1 LPVGQIANN
10 AARPLDPGDS
20 FVVTDISTLPLLSL
34 HRIDAYNLIDSGS
47 FQSVSAPTEIAPL
60 DDSQHP
66 IEMRYRPEHKLETR
80 RKIVKDASRRVRAEG
95 LNGAA
100 VSAGMK
106 DAGLTHGGFYKHF
119 GSKDDLLL
127 ESLREG
133 FWEIEDI
140 LADAAKES
148 PPGEAWKAI
157 VKTYLSLELCD
168 HPERGC
174 PLAALSPELARTD
187 KRMQPQI
194 VAELVNY
201 KGQMLPFMPGQRTT
215 DKERAFFAIF
225 STMIGAVEIARM
237 LPDRAMREKVLAS
250 TRDFLLRS
258 F

>member
-1 LPVGQIANN
+1 MRSE
-10 AARPLDPGDS
+10 RPW
-20 FVVTDISTLPLLSL
+20 
-34 HRIDAYNLIDSGS
+34 
-47 FQSVSAPTEIAPL
+47 EIASL

-66 IEMRYRPEHKLETR
+66 IIVRYPPEHKLETR

-100 VSAGMK
+100 VSAVMK

-133 FWEIEDI
+133 FREIEDT
-140 LADAAKES
+140 LVRAGEQS
-148 PPGEAWKAI
+148 QPREAWKAI
-157 VKTYLSLELCD
+157 VKTYLTLELCE

-174 PLAALSPELARTD
+174 PLAALSPELARAD
-187 KRMQPQI
+187 KRMKPQI

-201 KGQMLPFMPGQRTT
+201 RSRMLPFMPGQRTT
-215 DKERAFFAIF
+215 DKEHAFFAIF
-225 STMIGAVEIARM
+225 STMIGAVELARM
-237 LPDRAMREKVLAS
+237 LPDRAMREKVLTS